1 MHIDFSLPFQ
11 EPVLVFAIILFIILF
26 SPILFGKIKVPAIIG
41 LILAGIIV
49 GPNGLNILMRNSSV
63 ELFGTVGLLYIMFLA
78 GLEIDLNEFKK
89 NKYKSIGFGI
99 LTFSIPMTLGIVVF
113 HLFLGYSLVSSVLIA
128 SMFASHTLVTYPVVS
143 KLGISK
149 NLAVNVAVGGTMI
162 TDTAALLVLA
172 VIAGSATGQLDSS
185 FWLRLSVSVVVFS
198 GIVLLGFPALGRWF
212 FKRYSDSIAQYIFVL
227 GLVFLASFLALLA
240 GIEAIIGAF
249 LAGLALNR
257 LIPHTSPLMNR
268 IEFVGNALFIPF
280 FLIGVGMLIDYRVL
294 FSSYNA
300 LLVALVMSVIATA
313 SKYLAAITTQKM
325 FRFSKDQGLVIFGL
339 SNSQA
344 AATLA
349 AVLIGYNII
358 IGQTPDGENIRLLNE
373 DILNGT
379 IIMILIT
386 CTIASFATQKA
397 AIRIAKTDLKH
408 ENFTNG
414 SETENTLIGLSNE
427 ATIESLI
434 QLAVNTVNK
443 KKNNELYGLNVITNE
458 KENAETINKAGK
470 LIEQAEKYA
479 SSVDFK
485 LHPLIRYDLNIVSGM
500 VNTIK
505 EKNIKHFF
513 VGLHEKTSLI
523 DTFFGKLTR
532 DLIEKNDSTVYIYKS
547 KQPIST
553 IKKFVLVIPANAELE
568 QGFHEWYQR
577 IIQISKNTG
586 NRFEIFAN
594 SATIDYLKKMKHQS
608 NLHFFE
614 FPEFEDFLVIS
625 RNVDN
630 DTMLIVNLTRRDGV
644 SYQPAMDKISDY
656 LHKYFKDSSFL
667 LVYSSN
673 YTKTSNTNNPYSN
686 PSLQNNMI
694 RIKDSAASLF
704 KR

>member
-26 SPILFGKIKVPAIIG
+26 APVLFSKIKVPAIIG

-99 LTFSIPMTLGIVVF
+99 LTFSIPMTLGIIVF
-113 HLFLGYSLVSSVLIA
+113 NIFLGYSLISSILIA
-128 SMFASHTLVTYPVVS
+128 SMFASHTLVTYPIVS

-172 VIAGSATGQLDSS
+172 VIAGGATGQLDTA
-185 FWLRLSVSVVVFS
+185 FWLRLSISVVIFS
-198 GIVLLGFPALGRWF
+198 GIVLVGFPALGRWF
-212 FKRYSDSIAQYIFVL
+212 FKRNSDSITQYIFVL

-300 LLVALVMSVIATA
+300 LLVALVMSLVATV
-313 SKYLAAITTQKM
+313 SKYIAAVSTQKL
-325 FRFSKDQGLVIFGL
+325 FRFSKDQGLIIFGL

-358 IGQTPDGENIRLLNE
+358 IGQTPEGENIRLLSE

-397 AIRIAKTDLKH
+397 AINIAKSDLKH
-408 ENFTNG
+408 ENFSTN
-414 SETENTLIGLSNE
+414 SETENILIGLSNE

-434 QLAVNTVNK
+434 QLTVNTLDK
-443 KKNNELYGLNVITNE
+443 KKDNKLFGLNVITNE
-458 KENAETINKAGK
+458 KENAERINKANK
-470 LIEQAEKYA
+470 LIELAEKY
-479 SSVDFK
+479 SSSIDVN
-485 LHPLIRYDLNIVSGM
+485 LNPLIRYDLNIVSGM
-500 VNTIK
+500 INTIK

-513 VGLHEKTSLI
+513 VGLHEKTSLV

-532 DLIEKNDSTVYIYKS
+532 DLIDKNDSTVYIYKS

-568 QGFHEWYQR
+568 QGFHDWYQR

-594 SATIDYLKKMKHQS
+594 QATIDFLKNTKQTS
-608 NLHFFE
+608 NVYFFE

-625 RNVDN
+625 RYVID
-630 DTMLIVNLTRRDGV
+630 DTMLIINLSRKEGV

-656 LHKYFKDSSFL
+656 LHKYFNNSSFL
-667 LVYSSN
+667 LVYSNNYNKMSN
-673 YTKTSNTNNPYSN
+673 SNNPYSN
-686 PSLQNNMI
+686 PSIQNNMI
-694 RIKDSAASLF
+694 RLK
-704 KR
+704 K